1 MSNII
6 IDELIKNSK
15 PIDKDLI
22 EKAKKYFK
30 SRDPIVQ
37 ERINQIKE
45 DLANGKNPFLDFD
58 EMYIGKFENNKIQ
71 AAIQQTSDL
80 KNYIVITNDGKK
92 FIVKTIDEAI
102 KLKEELEK

>member
-1 MSNII
+1 MGYKQFSLNLSEE

-30 SRDPIVQ
+30 SREPIVQ

-45 DLANGKNPFLDFD
+45 DLANGIIIPSAF
-58 EMYIGKFENNKIQ
+58 NKGVVESIAKAVAD
-71 AAIQQTSDL
+71 AA
-80 KNYIVITNDGKK
+80 
-92 FIVKTIDEAI
+92 VKSGVARI
-102 KLKEELEK
+102 